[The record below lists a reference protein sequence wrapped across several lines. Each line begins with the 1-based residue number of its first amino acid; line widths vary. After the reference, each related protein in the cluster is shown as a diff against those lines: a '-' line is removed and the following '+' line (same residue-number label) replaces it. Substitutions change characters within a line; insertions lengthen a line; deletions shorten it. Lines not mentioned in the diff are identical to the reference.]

1 MLRTGYA
8 RLGHRVYYVWYR
20 LTRLVARHS
29 VIATLASLTV
39 LIAVTASWLPTLQAA
54 LEPHFATT
62 ERLGSF
68 RSLIVTTGG
77 ALIGAA
83 AIAFSLVMF
92 AMQINV
98 ERMPHGL
105 FRKLSADRR
114 LFGAFAATFLLAITV
129 AALSMIP
136 DKLWLAIA
144 VFGAGWGTV
153 LILILFLYAYRR
165 ALSLI
170 NPVQQLEFVVE
181 AAQNDLRRWVRLA
194 QHTAPLLER
203 PDGEEADSP
212 STPLSTHDLA
222 RVTYFRLN
230 PHWTNEARRAV
241 THAIS
246 YARRYAEQGDL
257 EVSSAALA
265 AIVRINSAYIDAKGK
280 TFFVQHFLVNNPL
293 ATDGFINDTLEHLR
307 QNLRMGVTRGDE
319 QQIEQT
325 LGTLALLVRLHLGID
340 YSNEYASKTHAH
352 IAAGYLSGAAE
363 SVLPQ
368 NMPDVLMEWMRLMGQ
383 TARLFIVHAKPN
395 DMATLTEKIG
405 VIAGACI
412 ASEGYRPVTL
422 VGMEQL
428 ARLTLTLI
436 RSEDHDPHF
445 ALGQVKSNVAFVAKI
460 ALALPD
466 TPLSSI
472 HSTYLGPYYSGT
484 STDTLQQWLT
494 DLANALSDAPA
505 DDEHAQ
511 RVIRNV
517 GRWAKELYRTE
528 KELFL
533 LAIEKKSHFTFDVI
547 HWIAH
552 VTKLLLAVSN
562 AAACGEHTRN
572 EIRRHALSLVH
583 VLGWV
588 PDDRDAVMF
597 IENLEMT
604 ETLFDAALD
613 AHDRDCEEF
622 SLEVGKILLSWA
634 FKAGKHQTGWGIL
647 HRSMFALATLAIVRP
662 GGAHSDQLKQTISEY
677 LAGENP
683 PDQELC
689 DQASREIRRKAA
701 TRYGQE
707 FSLSRIEHAM
717 QNVDHEQL
725 TLLLTEIADI
735 LSPDT
740 AGEAVDLRFI

>member
-1 MLRTGYA
+1 M
-8 RLGHRVYYVWYR
+8 
-20 LTRLVARHS
+20 
-29 VIATLASLTV
+29 
-39 LIAVTASWLPTLQAA
+39 
-54 LEPHFATT
+54 
-62 ERLGSF
+62 
-68 RSLIVTTGG
+68 
-77 ALIGAA
+77 
-83 AIAFSLVMF
+83 
-92 AMQINV
+92 
-98 ERMPHGL
+98 
-105 FRKLSADRR
+105 
-114 LFGAFAATFLLAITV
+114 
-129 AALSMIP
+129 
-136 DKLWLAIA
+136 
-144 VFGAGWGTV
+144 
-153 LILILFLYAYRR
+153 
-165 ALSLI
+165 
-170 NPVQQLEFVVE
+170 
-181 AAQNDLRRWVRLA
+181 
-194 QHTAPLLER
+194 
-203 PDGEEADSP
+203 
-212 STPLSTHDLA
+212 
-222 RVTYFRLN
+222 
-230 PHWTNEARRAV
+230 
-241 THAIS
+241 
-246 YARRYAEQGDL
+246 
-257 EVSSAALA
+257 
-265 AIVRINSAYIDAKGK
+265 
-280 TFFVQHFLVNNPL
+280 
-293 ATDGFINDTLEHLR
+293 
-307 QNLRMGVTRGDE
+307 
-319 QQIEQT
+319 
-325 LGTLALLVRLHLGID
+325 GID
-340 YSNEYASKTHAH
+340 YSSQYASKTHAH
-352 IAAGYLSGAAE
+352 IAAGYLSGAAD
-363 SVLPQ
+363 SVLPR

-383 TARLFIVHAKPN
+383 TAQLFIVHAKPN
-395 DMATLTEKIG
+395 DITTLTEKIG

-436 RSEDHDPHF
+436 RSEDHNPHF
-445 ALGQVKSNVAFVAKI
+445 ALGEVKSNVAFVAQC

-466 TPLSSI
+466 TPVSSI

-517 GRWAKELYRTE
+517 GQWAKELYRTE

-562 AAACGEHTRN
+562 AAACDERSRN
-572 EIRRHALSLVH
+572 EIRRHALWLVH

-588 PDDRDAVMF
+588 PDDMDAVSF
-597 IENLEMT
+597 VENLQMT
-604 ETLFDAALD
+604 ETLFDIALD
-613 AHDRDCEEF
+613 AHQRDCEEV
-622 SLEVGKILLSWA
+622 SLKVGKTLLSWA
-634 FKAGKHQTGWGIL
+634 FKGGKHQTGWGIL
-647 HRSMFALATLAIVRP
+647 HQSMFALATLAILRG

-740 AGEAVDLRFI
+740 AGEPVDLRFI